1 MMELEYFFSP
11 CPRGLESVLTEELR
25 QLGAANI
32 ETLAGGVGFRGA
44 FTLSYRINL
53 ESRIASRVLWRIRE
67 AEYRT
72 EADIY
77 QAARALPWTDWF
89 KVSHRIM
96 VDLNAR
102 NCPLKSLDFVTLRIK
117 DAICDCFRDAQGAR
131 PDVDRR
137 SPDVRIYAY
146 LTADRFTLY
155 LDTSGE
161 ALFKRGYRD
170 ARIDAPLKENLAA
183 GILRLTGWDAAEP
196 LLDPMCGS
204 GTFLAEAAMMAL
216 NIAPGIARKFAFQ
229 KLLNFSDHDWRQHL
243 ERAGA
248 ARSTESHNQIFGS
261 DKYGDVLKTARTNL
275 ANAGVESAVQL
286 KQVDVLERSAPAPNG
301 VLILN
306 PPYGVRLGEQ
316 QDLAAFYPK
325 LGDVL
330 KRQFSGWRAY
340 IFSADPQLPKSIRLS
355 ASKRT
360 PLFNG
365 PLECRLFE
373 YKIQAGSMRKQSVT
387 TKAGDGYTKSDD

>member
-1 MMELEYFFSP
+1 MEFEYFFSP

-25 QLGAANI
+25 QLGATTV
-32 ETLAGGVGFRGA
+32 ETLPGGVGFRGA

-67 AEYRT
+67 AGYRT
-72 EADIY
+72 EDDIY

-89 KVSHRIM
+89 RVNHRIM

-161 ALFKRGYRD
+161 PLFKRGYRD
-170 ARIDAPLKENLAA
+170 AHIDAPLKENLAA
-183 GILRLTGWDAAEP
+183 GILRLTGWNAAEP

-216 NIAPGIARKFAFQ
+216 DIAPGLARKFAFQ
-229 KLLNFSDHDWRQHL
+229 KLLNFSESDWRGHL

-248 ARSTESHNQIFGS
+248 ARSPGSHVQIFGS
-261 DKYGDVLKTARTNL
+261 DKYGDVLKVARTNL
-275 ANAGVESAVQL
+275 AKAGVEGTVQL
-286 KQVDVLERSAPAPNG
+286 KQVDVLEHSAPAPSG
-301 VLILN
+301 VLVMN
-306 PPYGVRLGEQ
+306 PPYGVRMGEQ
-316 QDLAAFYPK
+316 DDLAAFYPK

-330 KRQFSGWRAY
+330 KKQFSGWRAY
-340 IFSADPQLPKSIRLS
+340 IFSADPRLPKSIRLS

-373 YKIQAGSMRKQSVT
+373 YKIQAGSMRKPPVAAASQE
-387 TKAGDGYTKSDD
+387 GDTKSD

>member
-1 MMELEYFFSP
+1 MELEHFFSP
-11 CPRGLESVLTEELR
+11 CPRGLEGVLTEELHEF
-25 QLGAANI
+25 GAANV
-32 ETLAGGVGFRGA
+32 ETHAGGVAFRGA

-53 ESRIASRVLWRIRE
+53 ESRIASRVLWRIGE
-67 AEYRT
+67 TGYRS
-72 EADIY
+72 EDDIY
-77 QAARALPWTDWF
+77 RSVRALPWTDWF
-89 KVSHRIM
+89 KVNHRIM
-96 VDLNAR
+96 VDVNAR

-146 LTADRFTLY
+146 LTNDTLTIY

-161 ALFKRGYRD
+161 PLFKRGYRD

-183 GILRLTGWDAAEP
+183 GILRLTGWNPTEP

-216 NIAPGIARKFAFQ
+216 NIAPGLARKFAFQ
-229 KLLNFSDHDWRQHL
+229 KLLNFSDNDWRQCL
-243 ERAGA
+243 ERAA
-248 ARSTESHNQIFGS
+248 ARAPTAHVQIFGS
-261 DKYGDVLKTARTNL
+261 DKYGDVLKVARTNL
-275 ANAGVESAVQL
+275 LKAGVESAIQL
-286 KQVDVLERSAPAPNG
+286 KQVDVLECSAPASSG
-301 VLILN
+301 VLVMN

-316 QDLAAFYPK
+316 EDLAAFYPK

-330 KRQFSGWRAY
+330 KKQFAGWRAY

-373 YKIQAGSMRKQSVT
+373 YKLQAGSMRKSL
-387 TKAGDGYTKSDD
+387 KM

>member
-1 MMELEYFFSP
+1 MEPEHFFSP
-11 CPRGLESVLTEELR
+11 CPRGLESVLTAELR
-25 QLGAANI
+25 ELGVANV
-32 ETLAGGVGFRGA
+32 ETRAGGVAFRGP
-44 FTLSYRINL
+44 FTSSYRVNL
-53 ESRIASRVLWRIRE
+53 ESRIASRVLWRVSE
-67 AEYRT
+67 QAYRS
-72 EADIY
+72 EDDIY

-89 KVSHRIM
+89 KVNHRIM
-96 VDLNAR
+96 VDVNAR

-117 DAICDCFRDAQGAR
+117 DAICDCFRDAEGAR

-146 LTADRFTLY
+146 LTNDTLIIY

-161 ALFKRGYRD
+161 PLFKRGYRD
-170 ARIDAPLKENLAA
+170 ARIEAPLKENLAA
-183 GILRLTGWDAAEP
+183 GILRLTGWNPTEP

-204 GTFLAEAAMMAL
+204 GTFLTEAAMMVL
-216 NIAPGIARKFAFQ
+216 NIAPGLARKFAFQ
-229 KLLNFSDHDWRQHL
+229 KLLNFSENDWRLCL
-243 ERAGA
+243 ERAS
-248 ARSTESHNQIFGS
+248 ARTPTAQVQIFGS
-261 DKYGDVLKTARTNL
+261 DKYGDVLKIARTNL
-275 ANAGVESAVQL
+275 LKAGVESAVQL
-286 KQVDVLERSAPAPNG
+286 KQVDVLECSAPAPNG
-301 VLILN
+301 VLVMN

-330 KRQFSGWRAY
+330 KRQFAGWRAY
-340 IFSADPQLPKSIRLS
+340 IFSADPELPKSIRLS

-373 YKIQAGSMRKQSVT
+373 YKLQAGSMRKSPDT
-387 TKAGDGYTKSDD
+387 

>member
-1 MMELEYFFSP
+1 MELEHFFSP
-11 CPRGLESVLTEELR
+11 CPRGLEGVLAEELKE
-25 QLGAANI
+25 LAAENV
-32 ETLAGGVGFRGA
+32 ETRAGGVGFRGP
-44 FTLSYRINL
+44 FILSYRINL
-53 ESRIASRVLWRIRE
+53 ESRIASRVLWRVSE
-67 AEYRT
+67 AGYRT
-72 EADIY
+72 EDDIY
-77 QAARALPWTDWF
+77 RAVRALPWTDWF
-89 KVSHRIM
+89 KVNHRIM
-96 VDLNAR
+96 VDVNAR

-117 DAICDCFRDAQGAR
+117 DAICDCFRDAHGAR

-146 LTADRFTLY
+146 LTNDTLTVY

-161 ALFKRGYRD
+161 PLFKRGYRD
-170 ARIDAPLKENLAA
+170 ARIEAPLKENLAA
-183 GILRLTGWDAAEP
+183 GILRLTGWNPTEP

-204 GTFLAEAAMMAL
+204 GTFLTEAAMMAL
-216 NIAPGIARKFAFQ
+216 NIAPGLARKFAFQ
-229 KLLNFSDHDWRQHL
+229 KLLNFSENDWRRCL
-243 ERAGA
+243 ERVATRA
-248 ARSTESHNQIFGS
+248 PMAQVQLFGS
-261 DKYGDVLKTARTNL
+261 DKYGDVLKVARTNL
-275 ANAGVESAVQL
+275 LKAGVESAVQL
-286 KQVDVLERSAPAPNG
+286 KQVDVLERSAPTPNG
-301 VLILN
+301 VLVLN

-373 YKIQAGSMRKQSVT
+373 YKIQAGSMRKSPAAASQQ
-387 TKAGDGYTKSDD
+387 GDTNSD

>member
-1 MMELEYFFSP
+1 MMDLEHFFSP
-11 CPRGLESVLTEELR
+11 CPRGLENVLTEELR
-25 QLGAANI
+25 LLGAANV
-32 ETLAGGVGFRGA
+32 EAMAGGVGFRGA
-44 FTLSYRINL
+44 FTLSYRVNL
-53 ESRIASRVLWRIRE
+53 ESRIASRVLWRIHDGG
-67 AEYRT
+67 YRT
-72 EADIY
+72 EDDIY
-77 QAARALPWTDWF
+77 QTARALPWADWF
-89 KVSHRIM
+89 KVNHRIM

-117 DAICDCFRDAQGAR
+117 DAICDCFRDSQGAR

-146 LTADRFTLY
+146 LTADKFTLY

-161 ALFKRGYRD
+161 PLFKRGYRD
-170 ARIDAPLKENLAA
+170 RSIDAPLKENLAA
-183 GILRLTGWDAAEP
+183 GILRLTGWNAAEP

-216 NIAPGIARKFAFQ
+216 DIAPGRARPFAFQ
-229 KLLNFSDHDWRQHL
+229 KLLNFSDGDWRQHL

-248 ARSTESHNQIFGS
+248 ARSAGSHVQIFGS
-261 DKYGDVLKTARTNL
+261 DKYGDVLKVARSNL
-275 ANAGVESAVQL
+275 AKAGVEGAVQL
-286 KQVDVLERSAPAPNG
+286 KQVDVLERSAPAPSG
-301 VLILN
+301 VLVIN
-306 PPYGVRLGEQ
+306 PPYGVRLGEHD
-316 QDLAAFYPK
+316 DLAAFYPK

-330 KRQFSGWRAY
+330 KKQFSGWRAY

-373 YKIQAGSMRKQSVT
+373 YKMEAGSRRKPRAAVSQQADT
-387 TKAGDGYTKSDD
+387 ESD

>member
-1 MMELEYFFSP
+1 M
-11 CPRGLESVLTEELR
+11 LTEELR
-25 QLGAANI
+25 QLGAANV
-32 ETLAGGVGFRGA
+32 ETLAGGVAFRGP

-53 ESRIASRVLWRIRE
+53 ESRIASRVLWRICE
-67 AEYRT
+67 AGYRT
-72 EADIY
+72 EDDIY
-77 QAARALPWTDWF
+77 QAARALPWIDWF
-89 KVSHRIM
+89 KVNHRIM
-96 VDLNAR
+96 VDVNAR

-137 SPDVRIYAY
+137 APDIRIYAY
-146 LTADRFTLY
+146 LTIDTLTLY

-161 ALFKRGYRD
+161 PLFKRGYRD
-170 ARIDAPLKENLAA
+170 ARIEAPLKENLAA
-183 GILRLTGWDAAEP
+183 GILRLTGWNPSEP

-216 NIAPGIARKFAFQ
+216 DIAPGLARKFAFQ
-229 KLLNFSDHDWRQHL
+229 KLLNFSENDWRQCL
-243 ERAGA
+243 ERAA
-248 ARSTESHNQIFGS
+248 ARTPTAQVQIFGS
-261 DKYGDVLKTARTNL
+261 DKYGDVLKVARTNL
-275 ANAGVESAVQL
+275 AKAGVEEAVSL
-286 KQVDVLERSAPAPNG
+286 KQVDVLECSAPAPNG
-301 VLILN
+301 VMVMN

-316 QDLAAFYPK
+316 EDLAAFYPK

-330 KRQFSGWRAY
+330 KKQFSGWRAY
-340 IFSADPQLPKSIRLS
+340 IFSADPTLPKLIRLS

-373 YKIQAGSMRKQSVT
+373 YKLQAGSMRKVS
-387 TKAGDGYTKSDD
+387 ADATKSD